1 MSRASIRNRQSEA
14 AECGLA
20 CLGMAASLC
29 GSEVDLPWLRQNYPI
44 SLRGATLKDLAVIAG
59 AIGMTTRAVRCEP
72 NDFRQL
78 RTPAILHWGFQHF
91 VLLKRVKGAR
101 IEIFDPSRGDRVV
114 DFSETSE
121 FFTGVAMELAA
132 APEFKRRR
140 ERPPF
145 KLSSLLTITPEM
157 RGGLFQALCLSFLMQ
172 LYVIVSP
179 FYMQAAIDGG
189 AMQGD
194 ADLLMALAI
203 GFGFFALFNAGAEA
217 LRGVAL
223 QKVGAL
229 LSWDMSQRLFR
240 HMVRLPLPWFQK
252 RRLADAMTRF
262 QSLDPLK
269 NLIANGLIAALMD
282 GLLAVTTMIMMI
294 IYAPTLAW
302 VTVAGFAVY
311 VLVRLA
317 GLPMTLRF
325 SADALQASIG
335 EQSKRMETLRAIQ
348 TIKSMGG
355 ETEREGAWANKQA
368 RLITA
373 GQANGFATLG
383 FSTIQRSVDAIV
395 NVVVVFLGVKAV
407 LVGEFTVG
415 ALYAF
420 MSYRSQFSARAIS
433 LFDQIVNWRMLE
445 VYTDRLADVV
455 LTPVEEG
462 LDKVPAGLPEVV
474 GTVEVS
480 NLAFRYGPTD
490 PIVFRNLSFKVNP
503 GECVAIIAPSGTGK
517 STFLKV
523 LSGLYPPLSGEVRL
537 DGLPL
542 STWGLPMVRRSFGVV
557 MQDDELLPGS
567 IADNVTFFNEEPD
580 VEFVWDCLAKAD
592 LDEEVR
598 AMPMQ
603 LDTFVGDMGSA
614 LSGGQRQRV
623 LLARALYKRPKIL
636 ILDEATSHLD
646 VARERKIN
654 DALAALTVTRI
665 IVAHRPETIAAA
677 DRVFRLGE
685 TLVEIS
691 KEHVPAKRRPLL
703 AMES

>member
-20 CLGMAASLC
+20 CLGMAAGLC
-29 GSEVDLPWLRQNYPI
+29 GSEVDLPWLRQAYPI
-44 SLRGATLKDLAVIAG
+44 SLRGATLKDLAVIAS
-59 AIGMTTRAVRCEP
+59 AIGMSTRAVRCEP
-72 NDFRQL
+72 DELTKL
-78 RTPAILHWGFQHF
+78 RCPAILHWGFQHF
-91 VLLKRVKGAR
+91 VLLKAVKGR
-101 IEIFDPSRGDRVV
+101 RFEIFDPSRGDRKVELKEV
-114 DFSETSE
+114 SEY
-121 FFTGVAMELAA
+121 FTGVAMELT
-132 APEFKRRR
+132 PTPSFKRKR
-140 ERPPF
+140 ERAPL
-145 KLSSLLTITPEM
+145 KLSSLLAFTPDI
-157 RGGLFQALCLSFLMQ
+157 RGGLVQALLLSLLIQ

-179 FYMQAAIDGG
+179 FYMQSAIDGG

-194 ADLLMALAI
+194 EDLLVALAI
-203 GFGFFALFNAGAEA
+203 GFGLFALFNAGAEA

-229 LSWDMSQRLFR
+229 LSWDMSQRLFH
-240 HMVRLPLPWFQK
+240 HMIRLPLPWFQK

-269 NLIANGLIAALMD
+269 NLIANGLIAAVMD
-282 GLLAVTTMIMMI
+282 GLLAVTTLIMMLV
-294 IYAPTLAW
+294 YAPALAW
-302 VTVAGFAVY
+302 VTVAGVAAYIV
-311 VLVRLA
+311 VRLA

-335 EQSKRMETLRAIQ
+335 EQSKRLETLRAMQ

-355 ETEREGAWANKQA
+355 EAEREGVWANKQA
-368 RLITA
+368 RLIAA
-373 GQANGFATLG
+373 GQANGLASLGFATAQKAIEAVTMVAVVYLG
-383 FSTIQRSVDAIV
+383 AR
-395 NVVVVFLGVKAV
+395 AV
-407 LVGEFTVG
+407 LSGAFTVG

-420 MSYRSQFSARAIS
+420 MSYRTQFSMRAIS

-462 LDKVPAGLPEVV
+462 LDKAPAGLPEVV
-474 GTVEVS
+474 GAIEVS
-480 NLAFRYGPTD
+480 NLSFRYGPTD
-490 PIVFRNLSFKVNP
+490 PFVFRNLSFKVAA

-523 LSGLYPPLSGEVRL
+523 VSGLYPALAGEVRL

-542 STWGLPMVRRSFGVV
+542 STWGLPIVRREFGVV

-567 IADNVTFFNEEPD
+567 IGDNVTFFSEHPD
-580 VEFVWDCLAKAD
+580 IDLVWACLRRAAI
-592 LDEEVR
+592 DEEVR

-603 LDTFVGDMGSA
+603 IDTFVGDMGSA

-623 LLARALYKRPKIL
+623 LLARALYKQPKVL

-646 VARERKIN
+646 VARERVVN
-654 DALAALTVTRI
+654 GALAELGLTRI
-665 IVAHRPETIAAA
+665 VVAHRPETIAAA

-685 TLVEIS
+685 TLE
-691 KEHVPAKRRPLL
+691 ELPRGQLLRNTRPLQ
-703 AMES
+703 AVES